1 MRVPSGR
8 RLAVAVVLVATVA
21 FIAGSAPGPTLATDP
36 PGLDRFMKAM
46 GQVESGGNYA
56 ARNPVSGAYGKY
68 QIMPANWP
76 AWARRYLGDANA
88 QPTPAN
94 QEIVAAGKMRSLYR
108 GLDSWQR
115 VAYWWLTGSSQATG
129 WSDRAT
135 RYVDKVMTIYER
147 TPSATP
153 NAKPTPQPARTGAT
167 TTALRRFAETSPS
180 IAYSGTWRSAAHR
193 GYAGDAVRYATAAGA
208 KASLTFTGRRVTWY
222 GPVGP
227 TRGKARVF
235 VDGKFVTVVDLHRSA
250 FVARTAVFSRA
261 WAKAGKH
268 TLTIEVVGTA
278 SRPYVAIDE
287 LAVAS

>member
-1 MRVPSGR
+1 MRVPSSR

-21 FIAGSAPGPTLATDP
+21 LIAGSAPSPTLATDP

-46 GQVESGGNYA
+46 GQVESGGSYT

-68 QIMPANWP
+68 QIMPSNWP
-76 AWARRYLGDANA
+76 AWARRYLGDAKA

-129 WSDRAT
+129 WSERAT
-135 RYVDKVMTIYER
+135 RYVDKVMSIYER
-147 TPSATP
+147 TPSA
-153 NAKPTPQPARTGAT
+153 APTRPATQPTRT
-167 TTALRRFAETSPS
+167 TTGTTAVHRFSETSPG
-180 IAYSGTWRSAAHR
+180 IAYAGSWRPAAHR
-193 GYAGDAVRYATAAGA
+193 GYAGDAVRYATTAGA
-208 KASLTFTGRRVTWY
+208 KATLTFTGKRITWY

-235 VDGKFVTVVDLHRSA
+235 IDGKLVSVVDLYRSD
-250 FVARTAVFSRA
+250 FVARTVAFSKA
-261 WAKAGKH
+261 WSTSGKH
-268 TLTIEVVGTA
+268 TLAIEVVGTA
-278 SRPYVAIDE
+278 GRPYVAIDE
-287 LAVAS
+287 LAVTS